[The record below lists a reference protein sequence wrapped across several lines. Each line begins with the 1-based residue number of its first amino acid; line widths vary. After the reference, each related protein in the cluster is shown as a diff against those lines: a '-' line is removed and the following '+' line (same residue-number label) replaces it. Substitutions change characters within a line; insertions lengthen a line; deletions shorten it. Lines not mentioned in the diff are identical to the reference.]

1 LIHFDNGE
9 TEREGRT
16 AQLKHF
22 MGFFVCFGQGS
33 FTLQLRGLLPS
44 VNLGLPEHIDY
55 KYCPVKD
62 VTTKTFDI
70 HNDQDFIV
78 GFKWLSVTHPF
89 SITPTQGNLRPGQ
102 VMTMSCHFCPDNATA
117 YKGVVRN
124 IFVSPEVFSLLA
136 VVLSLESEYVYGL
149 SFCFFLERSSL
160 DGI

>member
-1 LIHFDNGE
+1 
-9 TEREGRT
+9 
-16 AQLKHF
+16 
-22 MGFFVCFGQGS
+22 MGFLVCFGQGS

-124 IFVSPEVFSLLA
+124 MFVSPEVFSLLA
-136 VVLSLESEYVYGL
+136 VVCLWKVSTCMDSLFS
-149 SFCFFLERSSL
+149 FFLDRSSL
-160 DGI
+160 DGV